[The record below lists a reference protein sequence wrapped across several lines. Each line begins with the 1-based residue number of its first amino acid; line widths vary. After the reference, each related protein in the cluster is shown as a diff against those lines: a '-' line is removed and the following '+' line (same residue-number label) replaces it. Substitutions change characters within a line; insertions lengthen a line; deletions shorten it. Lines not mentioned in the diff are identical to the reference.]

1 MHPVVSDSLLVLV
14 FVLIGGVFAAS
25 EFALVSLRES
35 QVRSMAARGGSG
47 ATVAKLT
54 ENPNT
59 FLSAVQVGV
68 TLAGFFSASYGA
80 STIAPYL
87 EPVLVDRGL
96 SESVAGTLAFIAITL
111 VVSYMS
117 LVFGEMV
124 PKRLA
129 MQGAEKFSIVVARPL
144 NAIAIVLRPV
154 IWLLDISTNI
164 VLRLLGRDPHAR
176 AEEMDAEELRQIVA
190 GHEGLGEEERQ
201 IVTDLLAVGERSVQE
216 VMTPRT
222 EVEFLDADTPVEEAR
237 AVVGSME
244 HSRYPVRG
252 ENDDDIIGFVHVRD
266 FINPGPEIRFVRDLV
281 RETLF
286 FPTGKAV
293 LSTLTEM
300 RRTHAHFAVIVDE
313 YGGTDGIVTMED
325 VVEEFVGEIHDEYD
339 REEPEV
345 VEGAGE
351 NDVSGL
357 LSRAEIQRL
366 FDTELPEGPYDTLA
380 GYIMS
385 ELGRVPS
392 VGDSVSWEEVVLTVR
407 TLDGRRIDR
416 VTVTHPGPVDHAG
429 RGLAEKS
436 DDVPAVEGENGPEAE
451 GTRSGS
457 GAGSDDGRPG
467 TTGVA
472 TH

>member
-1 MHPVVSDSLLVLV
+1 MHPLLQDSLLVLV

-80 STIAPYL
+80 STIAPYVS
-87 EPVLVDRGL
+87 PYLVDWGL
-96 SESVAGTLAFIAITL
+96 SERVAGTAAFIGITL
-111 VVSYMS
+111 IVSYMS

-129 MQGAEKFSIVVARPL
+129 MQGAEKFSMIVARPL
-144 NAIAIVLRPV
+144 NVIALVLRPV
-154 IWLLDISTNI
+154 IWLLDVSTNL
-164 VLRLLGRDPHAR
+164 VLRVLGRDPHAR

-190 GHEGLGEEERQ
+190 GHEGLGAEERQ

-222 EVEFLDADTPVEEAR
+222 EVEFLDADTPIEDAR
-237 AVVGSME
+237 ATVGSME

-252 ENDDDIIGFVHVRD
+252 ENDDDILGFVHVRD

-281 RETLF
+281 RETLY
-286 FPTGKAV
+286 FPTGKEV

-345 VEGAGE
+345 VEGAGAD
-351 NDVSGL
+351 DVSGL

-366 FDTELPEGPYDTLA
+366 FDVELPEGPYDTLA

-385 ELGRVPS
+385 ELGRLPAE
-392 VGDSVSWEEVVLTVR
+392 GDAVAWGDATLTVR

-416 VTVTHPGPVDHAG
+416 VTVTRPEPEPEDTRADGADASVAG
-429 RGLAEKS
+429 A
-436 DDVPAVEGENGPEAE
+436 DGEQA
-451 GTRSGS
+451 RA
-457 GAGSDDGRPG
+457 GAADDGRPG
-467 TTGVA
+467 PDRPHA
-472 TH
+472 H